1 MRIVCNSINLITI
14 FMKYKRQTLI
24 CKVITK
30 LDLES
35 VQHNFKIGS
44 LRKESIHLLSEEKV
58 R

>member
-1 MRIVCNSINLITI
+1 
-14 FMKYKRQTLI
+14 MKYKRQTLI

-35 VQHNFKIGS
+35 VQHNFKIDS
-44 LRKESIHLLSEEKV
+44 LRKESLHLLSEEKV